1 MNRCRKECLLERAGF
16 CCVNLAFMVELSQRR
31 PMPPKYLAR
40 LNREI
45 FQEIQT
51 LETVLEA
58 LRDDLARE
66 QVCGIAKAGAG
77 DKLSAA

>member
-1 MNRCRKECLLERAGF
+1 MKRCRRECLLERAGV
-16 CCVNLAFMVELSQRR
+16 CCVNLAFMAALSQHR

-45 FQEIQT
+45 SEEIQT

-58 LRDDLARE
+58 LGDDPD
-66 QVCGIAKAGAG
+66 G
-77 DKLSAA
+77 